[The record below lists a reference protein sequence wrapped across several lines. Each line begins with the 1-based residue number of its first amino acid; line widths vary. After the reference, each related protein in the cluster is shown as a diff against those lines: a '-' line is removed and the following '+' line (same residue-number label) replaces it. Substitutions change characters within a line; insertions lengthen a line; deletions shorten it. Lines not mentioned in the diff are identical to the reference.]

1 MDGSQSPPMAQ
12 GVAPRDALGR
22 FAPGN
27 PGRRLGSRNRVSVR
41 VARTLLRDFE
51 ANQVELLVR
60 LRRWHLPQYVQVIS
74 RLLPRDGQEGGG
86 VEGEGVGEAL
96 TLADLRALLD
106 QVEAEGGTLADLEG
120 VIEGR

>member
-1 MDGSQSPPMAQ
+1 MEGSDSTPMAQ
-12 GVAPRDALGR
+12 MAPRDALGR

-27 PGRRLGSRNRVSVR
+27 PGRRLGSRNRVSAR

-51 ANQVELLVR
+51 ANQIELLVR

-86 VEGEGVGEAL
+86 ADGEGGAL

-106 QVEAEGGTLADLEG
+106 QVEAEGGSLADLEG
-120 VIEGR
+120 AIEGRAE